1 MLRGRRA
8 ELQVGSMAKTS
19 INSVHSNG
27 LEVDLQVDQPQGG
40 KEDLYTAVRL
50 CHGRRMGVT
59 CGHVLLVEM
68 TVPAC
73 YI

>member
-1 MLRGRRA
+1 
-8 ELQVGSMAKTS
+8 MAKTT

-27 LEVDLQVDQPQGG
+27 LEVELQVDQPQGG

-68 TVPAC
+68 SVPAC
-73 YI
+73 HT